1 MKCIDIE
8 QLSLYLE
15 NEVNEIEYLLINSH
29 LEECRNCRRALN
41 QLKIIDW
48 ELEHDKVVIPA
59 QELDNIR
66 INSINLVLS
75 QPDDNDFTLSN
86 LYDLQVNTFKNS
98 VSFIKYL
105 PGVSRIDT
113 QVNTQVNLKKSLG
126 SSVNKLINKM
136 LENVG
141 TII

>member
-1 MKCIDIE
+1 MECIDIE

-29 LEECRNCRRALN
+29 LEECRSCRRVLN

-48 ELEHDKVVIPA
+48 DLEHDKVVIPA

-66 INSINLVLS
+66 INSINLVLN
-75 QPDDNDFTLSN
+75 QPDDKDFTLSN